1 MRASMIGSRPEVD
14 LGLAHVPR
22 YHLPSEARIPT
33 PWSRWLA
40 SSRPDSIRELLLER
54 AADVAI
60 SIGKKLRDLFEEHC
74 SGRRD
79 NYDRIW
85 RLLNLEL
92 WHRVC
97 LEGNSHDMV
106 GLKPSSVLTP
116 L

>member
-1 MRASMIGSRPEVD
+1 MALHTSHDIIYRPK
-14 LGLAHVPR
+14 LGF
-22 YHLPSEARIPT
+22 PT

-40 SSRPDSIRELLLER
+40 SSRLDSIRELLLER